1 MRDYVATML
10 ERCFNMAGMRVV
22 HSGQY
27 GGWDPNPDSEILH
40 LLKTIYKEQ
49 NNEDALVQVD
59 HAGLECSVILGKY
72 PNMDVISLGPTLR
85 SPHTTNNWRE
95 IRHFSGETKLISSY
109 IIKKALHRRFF
120 SLQRF
125 IYLI

>member
-10 ERCFNMAGMRVV
+10 ESCFNMAGMRVV

-85 SPHTTNNWRE
+85 SPHTTNERCLIDTVAPFWELLKETMQR
-95 IRHFSGETKLISSY
+95 IGEK
-109 IIKKALHRRFF
+109 
-120 SLQRF
+120 
-125 IYLI
+125 